1 MYPMVNNYFKDLYG
15 FYKIVNINYQ
25 KMELFSDFIELLYNK
40 INETYLGDEYIK
52 GDVITTHFFWCLN
65 QTVLKFNDEKIFF
78 EFDDKTKKLL
88 LDIFKDIF
96 YLNKNDL
103 IRKDSINYRYH
114 LFQYGS
120 KNDVDTNYLIKL
132 YKIFNNNIKNG

>member
-103 IRKDSINYRYH
+103 IRKDSINYWYH
-114 LFQYGS
+114 LFQ
-120 KNDVDTNYLIKL
+120 
-132 YKIFNNNIKNG
+132 

>member
-1 MYPMVNNYFKDLYG
+1 MVNNYLKDLYS

-40 INETYLGDEYIK
+40 INQTYLGDEYIK
-52 GDVITTHFFWCLN
+52 DDIIEKHFYWCLN
-65 QTVLKFNDEKIFF
+65 QINLKFAEEKIFF
-78 EFDDKTKKLL
+78 EFDEKTKKLL

-103 IRKDSINYRYH
+103 VRTDSINYWYH
-114 LFQYGS
+114 LFQYNNK
-120 KNDVDTNYLIKL
+120 KNDTDMSYLIKL
-132 YKIFNNNIKNG
+132 YKIFNNSIKNG